1 MFEVSSAGPFIFI
14 FFFKVI
20 VNQVLQEG
28 TLDLKRHIKRLG
40 IFFFNQD
47 LEYLLVSE

>member
-1 MFEVSSAGPFIFI
+1 MFEVSSAGPSII
-14 FFFKVI
+14 VFKVI
-20 VNQVLQEG
+20 VKQVPQEK

-47 LEYLLVSE
+47 LDYLLVSE